1 MFLDWIA
8 QMEDSSSV
16 NSYRIP
22 GVSHTSASASG
33 SVKSGYAPIEVHQV
47 DGDDVNVAMAYVR
60 SSSPVSNVSLSGDEV
75 TPAGAAAAAAAALR
89 RSARRTRFTVDRNVS
104 DVNDASLE
112 ASDDHSQ
119 SATIMEHVRFDDHVS
134 YIDRVAPPAAAD
146 VHTRPPHD
154 VASPDYSHQQTE
166 TFTS

>member
-1 MFLDWIA
+1 
-8 QMEDSSSV
+8 MEDSSSV

-22 GVSHTSASASG
+22 GVGHTSASASG

-47 DGDDVNVAMAYVR
+47 DGDDVNGAMAYVR

-75 TPAGAAAAAAAALR
+75 TPSAVALR
-89 RSARRTRFTVDRNVS
+89 RSARRTRFTVDRNATSDVN

-112 ASDDHSQ
+112 ASDDHTQ
-119 SATIMEHVRFDDHVS
+119 SATEHVRFDDHVS
-134 YIDRVAPPAAAD
+134 YIDRIAPAD
-146 VHTRPPHD
+146 DVVRPTPPPD
-154 VASPDYSHQQTE
+154 VTSPDYLHQQTE